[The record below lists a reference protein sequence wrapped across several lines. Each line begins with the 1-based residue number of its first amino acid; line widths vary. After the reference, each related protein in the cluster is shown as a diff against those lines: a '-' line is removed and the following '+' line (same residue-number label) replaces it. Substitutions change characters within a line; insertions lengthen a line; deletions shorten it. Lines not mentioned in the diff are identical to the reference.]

1 MAYRLPT
8 NLESLV
14 PPPAEQVQQ
23 RRPWRGVLT
32 LTFMNAGQGAS
43 QDVYVTATET
53 DGESRMDLWPG
64 RFFVYLGSR
73 HTPHN
78 DIKAWVKRYTPP
90 ICALMADKLPDPAA
104 NALNQATFNNLSRML
119 LDSQILAMSPWGLD
133 NVPGAGM
140 MIYPTSS
147 SPSLLVGAIFFVPFP
162 DFATYQQQPA
172 RPSAQSTAM
181 GSSSHHQY
189 PYGGHHSSGRYAAP

>member
-1 MAYRLPT
+1 
-8 NLESLV
+8 
-14 PPPAEQVQQ
+14 
-23 RRPWRGVLT
+23 
-32 LTFMNAGQGAS
+32 MNAGQGAS

-64 RFFVYLGSR
+64 RFYVYLGSR
-73 HTPHN
+73 RTPHN
-78 DIKAWVKRYTPP
+78 DIKAWVKRYSPP
-90 ICALMADKLPDPAA
+90 ICALMADKLPDPTA

-147 SPSLLVGAIFFVPFP
+147 SPSLLVGAIFFGPFP
-162 DFATYQQQPA
+162 DFAAYQQQPA
-172 RPSAQSTAM
+172 RPNPAVA
-181 GSSSHHQY
+181 SSSHHQV
-189 PYGGHHSSGRYAAP
+189 